1 MPVVVAACF
10 SAAGSFSA
18 LQKCNGSV
26 EFEPPGALI
35 RGAEHY
41 FEYSLP
47 FAQTACL
54 EAMGQ
59 MPFA

>member
-26 EFEPPGALI
+26 EPGALI
-35 RGAEHY
+35 RRAEHY

-59 MPFA
+59 MLFA